1 MLKMMNLREIV
12 VKEHIQYIPGIW
24 KRRMR
29 YVLSMYRS
37 LDGGIV
43 LLFAYAICAI
53 VVIKG
58 TEFGL
63 LIFFGRDHILKSGH
77 KWESGATTSIG
88 VIVK

>member
-12 VKEHIQYIPGIW
+12 IKEHIQYMPGIW

-29 YVLSMYRS
+29 YVLSMYRR

-43 LLFAYAICAI
+43 MLFAYAICAI
-53 VVIKG
+53 IVIKC

-77 KWESGATTSIG
+77 K
-88 VIVK
+88 

>member
-12 VKEHIQYIPGIW
+12 VKEHIQYMPGIW

-37 LDGGIV
+37 LDDGIV
-43 LLFAYAICAI
+43 MRFAYAICAI
-53 VVIKG
+53 VVIKC

-63 LIFFGRDHILKSGH
+63 LMFFGCDHILKIGH
-77 KWESGATTSIG
+77 K
-88 VIVK
+88 